1 MDANDKNV
9 WHEVDRY
16 AAVSCAAVRNLKPR
30 ANLVLIMKRRFF
42 TLDVFT
48 DQALAGNPLAVVLDS
63 AGLDTAR
70 MQAIAR
76 EFNLSETTFALEP
89 RDPVNTAALRI
100 FTPARELPFAGHP
113 TIGSAVII
121 AVERAPE
128 MLGRGDLQ
136 IVLEEEVGPVRC
148 GVQRK
153 GNAYFASFGLPA
165 LPFIVPGA
173 PDGTDAAAALGLA
186 ASDIGFDRHR
196 ISRYSCGTPYT
207 LVPVAGLEAIARAA
221 PDLARFRDV
230 FGETGVFLYTRE
242 TKGADNAVHTRMF
255 APQFGIVEDPA
266 TGSAAAAFA
275 GVAQEFEAPEDGT
288 HTITIE
294 QGFEMGRPSL
304 IDLTMDVAGGKLTAG
319 EIGGSAVIVSQGTI
333 DV

>member
-1 MDANDKNV
+1 
-9 WHEVDRY
+9 
-16 AAVSCAAVRNLKPR
+16 
-30 ANLVLIMKRRFF
+30 MKRRFF

-48 DQALAGNPLAVVLDS
+48 DRPLAGNPLAVVLDS
-63 AGLDTAR
+63 VGLDTAH
-70 MQAIAR
+70 MQSIAR
-76 EFNLSETTFALEP
+76 EFNLSETTFVLEP
-89 RDPVNTAALRI
+89 RDPVNTAAIRI

-113 TIGSAVII
+113 TIGSAVMI
-121 AVERAPE
+121 AVARAPE

-136 IVLEEEVGPVRC
+136 IVLEEQVGPVRC
-148 GVQRK
+148 SVRRK

-165 LPFIVPGA
+165 LPFTVPDVPEA
-173 PDGTDAAAALGLA
+173 ADAAAALGLTA
-186 ASDIGFDRHR
+186 TDIGFDRHR

-207 LVPVAGLEAIARAA
+207 FVPVAALEAIARAA
-221 PDLARFRDV
+221 PDLARFRAV

-242 TKGADNAVHTRMF
+242 TKSADNAVHARMF

-275 GVAQEFEAPEDGT
+275 GVAREFEAPEDGV

-304 IDLTMDVAGGKLTAG
+304 IHLTMDITAGKLTGG
-319 EIGGSAVIVSQGTI
+319 EIGGSSVTVSQGTI

>member
-1 MDANDKNV
+1 
-9 WHEVDRY
+9 
-16 AAVSCAAVRNLKPR
+16 
-30 ANLVLIMKRRFF
+30 MKRRFF

-48 DQALAGNPLAVVLDS
+48 DRPLAGNPLAVVLDG
-63 AGLDTAR
+63 AGLDASR

-76 EFNLSETTFALEP
+76 EFNLSETTFVLEP

-100 FTPARELPFAGHP
+100 FTPGRELPFAGHP
-113 TIGSAVII
+113 TIGSAVLI
-121 AVERAPE
+121 AVVRAPE

-148 GVQRK
+148 NVRRRGD
-153 GNAYFASFGLPA
+153 AYFAAFSLPVLPFTAPGLPDPA
-165 LPFIVPGA
+165 
-173 PDGTDAAAALGLA
+173 DAAAALGLA
-186 ASDIGFDRHR
+186 PSDIGFERHR

-207 LVPVAGLEAIARAA
+207 FVPVAGLDAIARAV
-221 PDLARFRDV
+221 PDGIRFSHV
-230 FGETGVFLYTRE
+230 FGEMGVFLYTRE
-242 TKGADNAVHTRMF
+242 TAKPENAVHARMF
-255 APQFGIVEDPA
+255 APRFAIPEDPA

-275 GVAQEFEAPEDGT
+275 GVAQEFEAPEDGV
-288 HTITIE
+288 HTLTIE

-304 IDLTMDVAGGKLTAG
+304 IHLTMEITGRKLISG

>member
-1 MDANDKNV
+1 
-9 WHEVDRY
+9 
-16 AAVSCAAVRNLKPR
+16 
-30 ANLVLIMKRRFF
+30 MKRRFF

-48 DQALAGNPLAVVLDS
+48 DRPLAGNSLAVVLDS
-63 AGLDTAR
+63 VGLDTPH
-70 MQAIAR
+70 MQSIAR
-76 EFNLSETTFALEP
+76 EFNLSETTFVLEP
-89 RDPVNTAALRI
+89 RDPVNTAAIRI

-113 TIGSAVII
+113 TIGSAVMI
-121 AVERAPE
+121 AVARAPE

-136 IVLEEEVGPVRC
+136 IVLEEQVGPVRC
-148 GVQRK
+148 SVRRK

-165 LPFIVPGA
+165 LPFTVPGA
-173 PDGTDAAAALGLA
+173 PGAADAAAALGLLG
-186 ASDIGFDRHR
+186 SEIGFDRHR
-196 ISRYSCGTPYT
+196 VARYSCGTPYT
-207 LVPVAGLEAIARAA
+207 FVPVAGLEAIARAA

-230 FGETGVFLYTRE
+230 FGESGVFLYTRE
-242 TKGADNAVHTRMF
+242 TKSADNAVHARMF

-275 GVAQEFEAPEDGT
+275 GVAREFEAPEDGV

-304 IDLTMDVAGGKLTAG
+304 IHLTMDIAAGKLTGG
-319 EIGGSAVIVSQGTI
+319 EIGGSSVIVSQGTI

>member
-1 MDANDKNV
+1 MN
-9 WHEVDRY
+9 
-16 AAVSCAAVRNLKPR
+16 
-30 ANLVLIMKRRFF
+30 RRFF

-48 DQALAGNPLAVVLDS
+48 DRPLAGNPLAVVLDGF
-63 AGLDTAR
+63 GLDSAL
-70 MQAIAR
+70 MQSIAR
-76 EFNLSETTFALEP
+76 EFNLSETTFVLDP

-113 TIGSAVII
+113 TIGSAVMI
-121 AVERAPE
+121 AVARAPE

-136 IVLEEEVGPVRC
+136 IVLEEQVGPVRC
-148 GVQRK
+148 SVRRK
-153 GNAYFASFGLPA
+153 ANAYFASFGLPA
-165 LPFIVPGA
+165 LPFTVPGVPGVA
-173 PDGTDAAAALGLA
+173 DAAAALGLA

-196 ISRYSCGTPYT
+196 IAGYSCGTPYT
-207 LVPVAGLEAIARAA
+207 FVPVAGLETIARAA

-242 TKGADNAVHTRMF
+242 TKGAENAVHARMF
-255 APQFGIVEDPA
+255 APQFGIIEDPA

-275 GVAQEFEAPEDGT
+275 GVAQEFEAPEDGV

-304 IDLTMDVAGGKLTAG
+304 IHLTMDIAAGKLTAG
-319 EIGGSAVIVSQGTI
+319 EIGGSSVIVSQGTI